1 LQKLENTI
9 LQHDQPPVN
18 AVSLTLPFQ
27 FNKNSL
33 LLAGCVEASGRLA
46 NGWN

>member
-1 LQKLENTI
+1 LENTI

-18 AVSLTLPFQ
+18 AVSLKFPLQ
-27 FNKNSL
+27 FNKNSM

-46 NGWN
+46 NEWN